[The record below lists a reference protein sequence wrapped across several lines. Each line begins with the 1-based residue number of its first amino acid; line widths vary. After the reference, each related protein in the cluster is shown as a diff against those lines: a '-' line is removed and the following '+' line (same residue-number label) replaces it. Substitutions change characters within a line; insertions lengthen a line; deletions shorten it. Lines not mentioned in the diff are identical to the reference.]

1 MSISR
6 GTLLYI
12 LGGTLGLIRLPGHLL
27 HHGMTFLS
35 TGWKTFPDGGAL
47 TVFIILIP
55 GYRGLLVITPFLR
68 YIIADLDIGRDITTN
83 LRKMTFINQSQ
94 ESKSNTYITV
104 LVVGS
109 HLG

>member
-12 LGGTLGLIRLPGHLL
+12 LGGTLGLVGLPGHLL
-27 HHGMTFLS
+27 HHRMTFLS

-83 LRKMTFINQSQ
+83 RSGGGFTSWLTSDGTFLHGHLLS
-94 ESKSNTYITV
+94 SNAWN
-104 LVVGS
+104 
-109 HLG
+109 